1 MRNITAVAVWG
12 ALLGAGVLSTAIWQ
26 FAPLLGAPF
35 DTIWLRS
42 ILVTIPLLVWGLVW
56 LIVSRRT
63 KKHKAGV
70 LKNAAILSPQDKKA
84 EAAALEEAALRRRVS
99 EILASLKAK
108 TGRKSSYFMDLP
120 RYVVIGP
127 PDSGKSLALMNS
139 GLEFLSPE
147 EKIAPEDSTAF
158 CDLLVHENAVLID
171 TAGRYTTQD
180 VDRDADEAGWDGFL
194 QMLKTMAPVKPLN
207 GVIVTFGIDM
217 FSRLDNAQR
226 EAQARNIRRRLKE
239 MEGRLGQHLPI
250 YLLVTKAD
258 LLPGFTEFFGDLDRT
273 EREQVWGYTFG
284 LQEGLEKFTSEFR
297 ALSERLV
304 ARLIDRL
311 QNERDQTR
319 RASIAG
325 FPGQFATIEAPLK
338 DFAEAAFGGSRLDP
352 PPLLRGVYF
361 ISATQQGAPLDRIA
375 GAMSRNFGL
384 SATRPAQATLQSS
397 KPFFVNRLL
406 KTVLFNEAGLAGN
419 DRRLESRSRLRT
431 GGAYAAAVLLVVFG
445 VSRAWW
451 AMDSET
457 VRNETLT
464 TALAA
469 AERAGAAQ
477 RLDRVQTTELTPI
490 LPYLDAALALPAA
503 TAGEAPLLLS
513 QQAFLGSGATTTYQ
527 RVLNQ
532 VMLPRLL
539 RRLEGEIRRSIQRP
553 DFIYEAVRAYLILG
567 NKGPMDRSMIQ
578 EWFAAEWQ
586 QSYPGALNA
595 AKREVLARHLEALLA
610 HPLQTYEL
618 DDTLLDAA
626 RTILSR
632 MPMARR
638 VYSRLRHDA
647 DNTPDWLPS
656 NAMGQMG
663 QRLFTRASGRLWN
676 MGVPGFFTVEGLH
689 NGVLPGLPRA
699 ALEAANEAW
708 VLGHPANSSA
718 YDPVQL
724 EAEVLS
730 LYAQDYIHAWEVMIG
745 DIVLPPFGQLTAVAE
760 ALSILGAPDSPIN
773 ELLASITQQLAPGA
787 APPGA
792 TPANRLAAAAGITTT
807 SSAAQVAAIVEQHFK
822 PLRDAAGQPLVGVIA
837 IINDLYAQVS
847 RQANAAPGAGPS
859 PTTEPDVGQR
869 LMAEAQR
876 QPPPLR
882 AWLTTIA
889 QSAGRGR
896 ATGARAAMAAAAAG
910 DGSGGIGLAQLCHNI
925 EEQFPFNRT
934 PGAPDMPAD
943 DFIRLFSPGGLFD
956 QFFTQYIRPFADTTQ
971 RPWVPVAVAGLPP
984 PISAAEL
991 AQFERAAS
999 IRAAFFPAG
1008 AANGLRFL
1016 LVSQGLQVGVTA
1028 AILEAAGAR
1037 NMLSGEAGRPIDL
1050 AFPALHP
1057 LSLNFDPASDQ
1068 GELRYQGAWS
1078 SLKMVLMHRLEPTA
1092 APDRF
1097 RLVVEHGNRRAE
1109 FMVQATSRLNPFGL
1123 SEITQFRCPTFSPQ
1137 AQ

>member
-1 MRNITAVAVWG
+1 
-12 ALLGAGVLSTAIWQ
+12 
-26 FAPLLGAPF
+26 
-35 DTIWLRS
+35 
-42 ILVTIPLLVWGLVW
+42 
-56 LIVSRRT
+56 
-63 KKHKAGV
+63 
-70 LKNAAILSPQDKKA
+70 
-84 EAAALEEAALRRRVS
+84 
-99 EILASLKAK
+99 
-108 TGRKSSYFMDLP
+108 
-120 RYVVIGP
+120 
-127 PDSGKSLALMNS
+127 
-139 GLEFLSPE
+139 
-147 EKIAPEDSTAF
+147 
-158 CDLLVHENAVLID
+158 
-171 TAGRYTTQD
+171 
-180 VDRDADEAGWDGFL
+180 
-194 QMLKTMAPVKPLN
+194 
-207 GVIVTFGIDM
+207 
-217 FSRLDNAQR
+217 
-226 EAQARNIRRRLKE
+226 
-239 MEGRLGQHLPI
+239 
-250 YLLVTKAD
+250 
-258 LLPGFTEFFGDLDRT
+258 
-273 EREQVWGYTFG
+273 
-284 LQEGLEKFTSEFR
+284 
-297 ALSERLV
+297 
-304 ARLIDRL
+304 
-311 QNERDQTR
+311 
-319 RASIAG
+319 
-325 FPGQFATIEAPLK
+325 
-338 DFAEAAFGGSRLDP
+338 
-352 PPLLRGVYF
+352 
-361 ISATQQGAPLDRIA
+361 
-375 GAMSRNFGL
+375 
-384 SATRPAQATLQSS
+384 
-397 KPFFVNRLL
+397 
-406 KTVLFNEAGLAGN
+406 
-419 DRRLESRSRLRT
+419 
-431 GGAYAAAVLLVVFG
+431 
-445 VSRAWW
+445 
-451 AMDSET
+451 
-457 VRNETLT
+457 
-464 TALAA
+464 
-469 AERAGAAQ
+469 
-477 RLDRVQTTELTPI
+477 
-490 LPYLDAALALPAA
+490 
-503 TAGEAPLLLS
+503 
-513 QQAFLGSGATTTYQ
+513 
-527 RVLNQ
+527 
-532 VMLPRLL
+532 
-539 RRLEGEIRRSIQRP
+539 
-553 DFIYEAVRAYLILG
+553 
-567 NKGPMDRSMIQ
+567 
-578 EWFAAEWQ
+578 
-586 QSYPGALNA
+586 
-595 AKREVLARHLEALLA
+595 
-610 HPLQTYEL
+610 
-618 DDTLLDAA
+618 
-626 RTILSR
+626 
-632 MPMARR
+632 
-638 VYSRLRHDA
+638 
-647 DNTPDWLPS
+647 
-656 NAMGQMG
+656 
-663 QRLFTRASGRLWN
+663 
-676 MGVPGFFTVEGLH
+676 
-689 NGVLPGLPRA
+689 LPGLPRA

-745 DIVLPPFGQLTAVAE
+745 DIVLPPFGRLTAVAE
-760 ALSILGAPDSPIN
+760 ALAILGAPDSPIK
-773 ELLASITQQLAPGA
+773 ELMASITQQLAPSA

-1057 LSLNFDPASDQ
+1057 LTLNFDPASDQ
-1068 GELRYQGAWS
+1068 GGLRYQGAWS